1 MNNEKISLAFSGSK
15 RIHCVSCIVVRT
27 PCTVLAFM
35 YLLFV
40 MLCRFEK
47 LSVFNNAAHISSSIR
62 QENGYCISAHSDF

>member
-40 MLCRFEK
+40 MLCRFEQ
-47 LSVFNNAAHISSSIR
+47 LSVFNNAHISRSIR
-62 QENGYCISAHSDF
+62 QENGGYCIFAHSVF